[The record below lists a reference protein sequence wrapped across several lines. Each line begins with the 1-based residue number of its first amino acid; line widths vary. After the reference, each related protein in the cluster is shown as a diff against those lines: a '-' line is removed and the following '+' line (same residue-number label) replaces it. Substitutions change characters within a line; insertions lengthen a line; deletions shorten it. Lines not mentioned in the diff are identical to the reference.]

1 MEQRTVGQKTDSS
14 VRELRETP
22 RHGFQGNRAPLPPPP
37 EIPASITV
45 AISREAGSRGST
57 IARRAGRKLGWQV
70 YNQELL
76 EYVAHEGP
84 FRQGVADT
92 VAPATAQWIEERL
105 QTLVR
110 EESLS
115 QHPSIA
121 DVARMVLTLGAQGDV
136 ILIGR
141 GAGCIL
147 PRPTTLHV
155 RLFAPREDRI
165 AYMSQW
171 LRLTREKAAEQVEI
185 RDRQR
190 AEFVTKHFHRQP
202 GDIYQYDLLLN
213 SSLLG
218 EEMCAELIAQAARAK
233 LASALRSSSSSVALT
248 PETVD

>member
-1 MEQRTVGQKTDSS
+1 MEQRPIGSKDDPAV
-14 VRELRETP
+14 ELRETP

-37 EIPASITV
+37 DIPASITV
-45 AISREAGSRGST
+45 AISRESGSRGGT

-84 FRQGVADT
+84 FRQGVADS
-92 VAPATAQWIEERL
+92 VSPGAARWIEERL
-105 QTLVR
+105 DVLLR
-110 EESLS
+110 EENMS

-121 DVARMVLTLGAQGDV
+121 DLARMVLSLGAQGEV

-155 RLFAPREDRI
+155 RIFAPREDRI

-171 LRLTREKAAEQVEI
+171 MRLTREQAAEHVEQ
-185 RDRQR
+185 RDQQR
-190 AEFVTKHFHRQP
+190 AEFLAQHFHREP

-218 EEMCAELIAQAARAK
+218 EEVCAELIAQAVRARINSEMK
-233 LASALRSSSSSVALT
+233 TGSASLPLS
-248 PETVD
+248 PERVD